1 MNRLCLINRLTEV
14 RLKISTENAL
24 YYHYKNP
31 GKYYRVD
38 KIAINEA
45 DSSSLVVIYTE
56 ADTQEPRLT
65 WSRPIESWLELMEDG
80 QSRFTKIDIE

>member
-1 MNRLCLINRLTEV
+1 MNRLTRLTEA
-14 RLKISTENAL
+14 RLKIREKSL
-24 YYHYKNP
+24 YYHYKKP

-45 DSSSLVVIYTE
+45 DGSSLVVIYTE
-56 ADTQEPRLT
+56 AGTQEPLLT

-80 QSRFTKIDIE
+80 QSRFTRVDRE

>member
-1 MNRLCLINRLTEV
+1 MNRLLRLTEA
-14 RLKISTENAL
+14 RLKIRERTL

-45 DSSSLVVIYTE
+45 DGFSLVVIYTE
-56 ADTQEPRLT
+56 ADIQEPLLT
-65 WSRPIESWLELMEDG
+65 WSRPIESWLEILENG
-80 QSRFTKIDIE
+80 QSRFTRVERE